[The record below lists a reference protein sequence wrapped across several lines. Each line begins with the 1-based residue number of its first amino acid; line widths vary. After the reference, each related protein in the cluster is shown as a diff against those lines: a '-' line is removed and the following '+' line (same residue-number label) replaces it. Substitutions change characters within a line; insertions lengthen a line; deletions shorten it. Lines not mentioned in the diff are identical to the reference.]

1 MRLDDLAKQL
11 EANEIDRY
19 LKSNLAKFNYQPE
32 NVLSSPNKQKLS
44 LVNKVILTQAGA
56 GGGRDLKS
64 GEGI

>member
-1 MRLDDLAKQL
+1 MKLDDLAKQL

-44 LVNKVILTQAGA
+44 SNVTS
-56 GGGRDLKS
+56 KS
-64 GEGI
+64 PACAEFFKSPD